1 MSVSLVQSSES
12 ESCSAFVCEGGDM
25 FADWV
30 DDEKLRYACSIN
42 PNHSKTILEFSL
54 D

>member
-12 ESCSAFVCEGGDM
+12 DNCSAVVCEGGDM

-30 DDEKLRYACSIN
+30 DDQKLRYACSIN
-42 PNHSKTILEFSL
+42 LNDSIPILDSWI